1 VSQLARNGYTYAPFI
16 TKSNA
21 QKIGKIGRVFPEM
34 LTDRQTH
41 THTHTHTDRQ
51 TVHIPQIL
59 QQKLSLLISGKL
71 VSNRSK
77 LKKYKYYCEPS
88 PCEMPTARERGLY
101 AQTNDKRKHNC
112 LGAQLLDGQSLRGM
126 ANGQDQILPNG
137 KRTCSTLSVL
147 PFFSA
152 VTAG

>member
-1 VSQLARNGYTYAPFI
+1 MYFQRCSW
-16 TKSNA
+16 
-21 QKIGKIGRVFPEM
+21 
-34 LTDRQTH
+34 TDKH
-41 THTHTHTDRQ
+41 THTHRQTDRQ

-71 VSNRSK
+71 VSTRSK

-88 PCEMPTARERGLY
+88 RCEMPAARERGLY

-126 ANGQDQILPNG
+126 ANGQDQALPNG
-137 KRTCSTLSVL
+137 KRTCSTLSITVL
-147 PFFSA
+147 FCSYSRLNVSVFLRPACFMFLFI
-152 VTAG
+152 

>member
-1 VSQLARNGYTYAPFI
+1 MSQLARNGYTYAPFI

-21 QKIGKIGRVFPEM
+21 QKLVKIGRVFSR
-34 LTDRQTH
+34 DAHGQTN
-41 THTHTHTDRQ
+41 THTDRQ
-51 TVHIPQIL
+51 TVHIAQIL

-71 VSNRSK
+71 VSTRSK

-88 PCEMPTARERGLY
+88 RCEMPAARERRLY

-147 PFFSA
+147 PFISA